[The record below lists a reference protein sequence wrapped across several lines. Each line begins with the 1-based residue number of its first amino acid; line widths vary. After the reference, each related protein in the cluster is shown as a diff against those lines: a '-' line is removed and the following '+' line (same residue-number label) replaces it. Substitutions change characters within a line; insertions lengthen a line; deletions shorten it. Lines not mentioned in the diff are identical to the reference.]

1 LTELL
6 QKLIDAVKGLTF
18 VNVAILACLVL
29 LGIPAYLAW
38 KAINNPTLLGQIL
51 SEFKQIRSEGDCNVF
66 LAQLPGAPPM
76 WGISNPFAERNAEA
90 WGVVVRIRFEP
101 DEAAIKDYC
110 TTMEELVAYMRD
122 PETQPPTFPGSTKLL
137 IYREHHYGKEGP

>member
-1 LTELL
+1 MNELL
-6 QKLIDAVKGLTF
+6 AKLLEAVKGLTF

-29 LGIPAYLAW
+29 LGIPSYLAW

-90 WGVVVRIRFEP
+90 WGVVVRIKFEP

-122 PETQPPTFPGSTKLL
+122 PDLQPPHFPGSTKQL
-137 IYREHHYGKEGP
+137 IYREYHPTRGGP